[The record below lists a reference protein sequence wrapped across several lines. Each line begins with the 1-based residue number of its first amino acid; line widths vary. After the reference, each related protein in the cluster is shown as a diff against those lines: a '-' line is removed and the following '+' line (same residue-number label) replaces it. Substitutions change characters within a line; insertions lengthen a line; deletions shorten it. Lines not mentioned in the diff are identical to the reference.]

1 MKIAPQYIDLI
12 DTRGLIYYRL
22 GEYDKAV
29 ADFTRCV
36 ELYPKDSPSLIA
48 SYFHLGRAL
57 AALGQND
64 KAVDNLRVVLDS
76 STKSESLSPVD
87 LAEAERIL
95 AELSEKK
102 NRASLAN

>member
-1 MKIAPQYIDLI
+1 
-12 DTRGLIYYRL
+12 
-22 GEYDKAV
+22 
-29 ADFTRCV
+29 
-36 ELYPKDSPSLIA
+36 
-48 SYFHLGRAL
+48 L